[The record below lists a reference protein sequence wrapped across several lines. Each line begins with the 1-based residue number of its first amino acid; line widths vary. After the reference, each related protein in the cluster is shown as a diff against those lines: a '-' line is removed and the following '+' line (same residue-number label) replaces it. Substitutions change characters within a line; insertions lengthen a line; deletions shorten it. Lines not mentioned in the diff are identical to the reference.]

1 MSSAPQFS
9 MIHQTSLR
17 ELNRKQAPAS
27 AVLVFACL
35 CSYDFNRSGKVW
47 PAMRTIASWLECDLR
62 KVVRAIEWL
71 ETNGI
76 IKRHRR
82 PENRRSNSYTLISR
96 AFRWMGIESKE
107 KTVAKHVNKD
117 CSYESQQNRKTKEK
131 TSFFRKRK
139 RRSTAASTSH
149 GKMRAI
155 AKSVV
160 EYCEAVYSGDTLP
173 VNKPSYSQCK
183 EWLDSYGGQHLGVS
197 LMGEEPLWET
207 LKT

>member
-1 MSSAPQFS
+1 MSSQPQFS

-35 CSYDFNRSGKVW
+35 CSYDFNREGKVW
-47 PAMRTIASWLECDLR
+47 PAMRTIANWLECDLR

-71 ETNGI
+71 ESHGI

-82 PENRRSNSYTLISR
+82 EENRRANSYTLISR
-96 AFRWMGIESKE
+96 AFRWMGIQKRENVATDVIKNSSYRRQQKSKP
-107 KTVAKHVNKD
+107 
-117 CSYESQQNRKTKEK
+117 KENN
-131 TSFFRKRK
+131 SFFRKQN
-139 RRSTAASTSH
+139 SAAPRYRGSL
-149 GKMRAI
+149 KAI

-160 EYCEAVYSGDTLP
+160 EYCEAFYSGDSIP
-173 VNKPSYSQCK
+173 IDKPSYTQCK

-197 LMGEEPLWET
+197 LLGAEPLLESLQT
-207 LKT
+207 